1 MTEEFKDHRDY
12 GFIGREQDKERT
24 FYIRKGQVI
33 SGYPVG
39 VMLLNVWYP
48 LLPGNV
54 VNAYTYDFPVRH
66 RVVPGSNQERMHGGD
81 PTLLDDLIA
90 TARELEME
98 GCRAICGACGYFGHF
113 QSQVRDA
120 VNVPTFL
127 SSLVQIPWIRSV
139 IRSDQKVGLI
149 CADKPSLTPDI
160 WESCGVNPQDCIC
173 EEIPRGGEFEAILH
187 SDKGYFD
194 NRKVRDEV
202 VSTALNIQKK
212 HPEVGAILLE
222 CSDMP
227 PYAADVQRATNLPVF
242 DFITMIRY
250 AHSAVAQKPYYGFI

>member
-1 MTEEFKDHRDY
+1 MSNEFKGHRDY
-12 GFIGREQDKERT
+12 GYIGNEQDTDRT
-24 FYIRKGQVI
+24 FYIQKGQVI

-39 VMLLNVWYP
+39 IMLLNVWYP

-66 RVVPGSNQERMHGGD
+66 RVVPGSNQERMHKGD
-81 PTLLDDLIA
+81 LTLLDDLIA
-90 TARELEME
+90 TGKELEME

-120 VNVPTFL
+120 LNVPVFL
-127 SSLVQIPWIRSV
+127 SSLIQIPWIKSV
-139 IRSDQKVGLI
+139 IRSDQKVGLV

-160 WESCGVNPQDCIC
+160 WESCGANPEDCIC

-187 SDKGYFD
+187 SQKGYF
-194 NRKVRDEV
+194 NNNAVRDEV
-202 VSTALNIQKK
+202 VSTALKIKK
-212 HPEVGAILLE
+212 NYSEVGAILLE

-227 PYAADVQRATNLPVF
+227 PYAAAVQRATNLPVF
-242 DFITMIRY
+242 DFITLIKY
-250 AHSAVAQKPYYGFI
+250 AHSAVAQRPYYGFV